1 MKDIYK
7 SNKQDVLKLNWD
19 QFSKLVD
26 YTRDMK
32 VYYSGEDN
40 SLRFVETDHG
50 ETLTKKEAY
59 EKIAQEL
66 GVYSVTEI
74 TKIDVFVYIIY
85 SEFAPSATDA
95 CETLFRS
102 INSSGFSKKE
112 FLSAFN
118 KEHRY
123 LQGEAFSLAKNII
136 KNCASNDYL
145 TDGRN
150 EWCQRQAKNIVNNNP
165 EEFY

>member
-7 SNKQDVLKLNWD
+7 SNKKDVLKLTWD
-19 QFSKLVD
+19 QFLRLVD
-26 YTRDMK
+26 NIKGMR
-32 VYYSGEDN
+32 VYFTGEDN
-40 SLRFVETDHG
+40 SLSLIEADSG
-50 ETLTKKEAY
+50 KILTKKEAY
-59 EKIAQEL
+59 EKIASEL
-66 GVYSVTEI
+66 EVYGVTEI
-74 TKIDVFVYIIY
+74 EKVDIYVYIMY
-85 SEFAPSATDA
+85 YDFAPSATDA

-102 INSSGFSKKE
+102 INSSRFSKKE

-150 EWCQRQAKNIVNNNP
+150 EWCQKQAKNIVNNNP

>member
-1 MKDIYK
+1 MKEWCEKNKRDVMVFTKEEFKSISFDI
-7 SNKQDVLKLNWD
+7 DLNN
-19 QFSKLVD
+19 
-26 YTRDMK
+26 RDK
-32 VYYSGEDN
+32 
-40 SLRFVETDHG
+40 RVEN
-50 ETLTKKEAY
+50 Y
-59 EKIAQEL
+59 EKISSRL
-66 GVYSVTEI
+66 GVSSI
-74 TKIDVFVYIIY
+74 KDIDEVNGKVFVTYY
-85 SEFAPSATDA
+85 EFAPSATDA

-150 EWCQRQAKNIVNNNP
+150 EWCQKQAKNIVNNNP

>member
-1 MKDIYK
+1 MKEEFANKIKTVVELTKDHFKATLLRIFYNVEEVDVEYNPEEENGIYFCGI
-7 SNKQDVLKLNWD
+7 SNDEVYQSFASYLRLYSVKKIYVVGD
-19 QFSKLVD
+19 
-26 YTRDMK
+26 K
-32 VYYSGEDN
+32 VYIE
-40 SLRFVETDHG
+40 
-50 ETLTKKEAY
+50 
-59 EKIAQEL
+59 
-66 GVYSVTEI
+66 
-74 TKIDVFVYIIY
+74 Y

-123 LQGEAFSLAKNII
+123 LQGEVFSLAKNII